1 MLYPSLLLLLIA
13 IILFW
18 QSNRQRKQTGLPG
31 GRVIYTDT
39 GQWGRVEKPLYDA
52 SMRLTGKPD
61 YLVERN
67 GKVIPIEVKSGNAPD
82 APYDSHIYQLASY
95 CYLVHKTMGK
105 RPPYGIIHYR
115 NRDFAIDYTPALE
128 TALLDILAEMR
139 RDERRKNVD
148 CSHNSAARCR
158 GCGYRKICDQG
169 LA

>member
-1 MLYPSLLLLLIA
+1 MLYISLTLLLIA
-13 IILFW
+13 IFLFW
-18 QSNRQRKQTGLPG
+18 QSNRQRRRTGLPG

-67 GKVIPIEVKSGNAPD
+67 GKIIPVEVKSSNAPD

-115 NRDFAIDYTPALE
+115 NRDFAVDYTATLE
-128 TALLDILAEMR
+128 SALLDILAEMR
-139 RDERRKNVD
+139 RDERRKNVA
-148 CSHNSAARCR
+148 CSHELAARCR
-158 GCGYRKICDQG
+158 GCGYREICEQKIM
-169 LA
+169 